1 MIPAIMAYKSLPK
14 VNMSSQVLA
23 AILATAAGAGTF
35 IGIRYVVK
43 NLKQGLQ
50 EKNALYEG
58 DPAAYATQLKMA
70 FENDTWFGWGTDEE
84 IVFRTLEEIHSK
96 AIFSK
101 VQNTYR
107 DLFGN
112 SLAADLKEELST
124 EDYIQAMQILNSK
137 S

>member
-14 VNMSSQVLA
+14 VNMSSQIVA

-84 IVFRTLEEIHSK
+84 IIFRTLEEIPSK

-101 VQNTYR
+101 VQNAYR
-107 DLFGN
+107 DLYGN

>member
-84 IVFRTLEEIHSK
+84 IVFRTLEEIPSK
-96 AIFSK
+96 TFFSK
-101 VQNTYR
+101 VQNAYR
-107 DLFGN
+107 DLYGN
-112 SLAADLKEELST
+112 SLATDLKEELST

>member
-14 VNMSSQVLA
+14 VKVSSQVLA
-23 AILATAAGAGTF
+23 ALLATAAGAGTF
-35 IGIRYVVK
+35 IGIRFMVK
-43 NLKQGLQ
+43 NLKQGLR

-58 DPAAYATQLKMA
+58 NPAAYATQLKMA

-84 IVFRTLEEIHSK
+84 VVFRTLEEIPGK
-96 AIFSK
+96 FMFSK
-101 VQNTYR
+101 VQNAYR
-107 DLFGN
+107 DLYGN
-112 SLAADLKEELST
+112 NLATDLKDELST

>member
-1 MIPAIMAYKSLPK
+1 MVPAIMAYKSLPK
-14 VNMSSQVLA
+14 VNMTSQVIA
-23 AILATAAGAGTF
+23 AILASAAGAGTF

-43 NLKQGLQ
+43 NLKQGLR

-84 IVFRTLEEIHSK
+84 IIFRTLEEIPNKSM
-96 AIFSK
+96 FSK
-101 VQNTYR
+101 VQNAYR
-107 DLFGN
+107 DLYGN
-112 SLAADLKEELST
+112 NLAADLKEELST